1 MGYNRPAVDLFDRL
15 RHFDILSHLSGEQLD
30 FFCQCTSRVGFDAE
44 QSILSEGDRGRDLF
58 LVDSGKVE
66 ITRATPYGKYKL
78 AQLADG
84 AIFGETSF
92 IDAEARSGDAMATDK
107 TVIFQASAEALDRF
121 MHENQRFAMA
131 LYWTLWKSMSTK
143 LRVTNEV
150 LAQFFSKGGPKPP
163 TSPQIDDVSGEF
175 KVGIGAKMELFRQQA
190 LSPMEI
196 KFLASLSK
204 EKKFD
209 PGEYIFREGE
219 DGDRLYVVLDGKVM
233 ISKEIVGA
241 GEEALA
247 FLERGDYFGEM
258 ALIDNK
264 PRSADAKASD
274 QGAVVLTISREVLEG
289 ILDIQ
294 KVSSLRLLRLLCGL
308 IAKRLR
314 EIDDKLVGW
323 FIFSAGSGDSL
334 GLPT

>member
-1 MGYNRPAVDLFDRL
+1 MDLFDRL

-30 FFCQCTSRVGFDAE
+30 LFCQCASRVGFDAE
-44 QSILSEGDRGRDLF
+44 QHILNEGEAGRDLF

-66 ITRATPYGKYKL
+66 ITRSTPYGKYKL
-78 AQLADG
+78 ANLTSG
-84 AIFGETSF
+84 SMFGETSF
-92 IDAEARSGDAMATDK
+92 IDAEARSGDAMATEK
-107 TVIFQASAEALDRF
+107 SVIYQASAEALDRF
-121 MHENQRFAMA
+121 MKDNQRFAMA
-131 LYWTLWKSMSTK
+131 LYWTLWKGMSQK

-150 LAQFFSKGGPKPP
+150 LAQFFAKGGPKPP
-163 TSPQIDDVSGEF
+163 ASPQIDEASGEF
-175 KVGIGAKMELFRQQA
+175 KIGIGAKMELFRQQA

-196 KFLASLSK
+196 KFLASLSR

-209 PGEYIFREGE
+209 AGEYIFREGE
-219 DGDRLYVVLDGKVM
+219 DGDRLYVVLDGRVM

-308 IAKRLR
+308 ISKRLR

-334 GLPT
+334 GLPG

>member
-1 MGYNRPAVDLFDRL
+1 MDLFDRL
-15 RHFDILSHLSGEQLD
+15 RHFEILSHFSGEQLEI
-30 FFCQCTSRVGFDAE
+30 FCQCTSRVTFDKDH
-44 QSILSEGDRGRDLF
+44 SILSEGDVGRDLF

-66 ITRATPYGKYKL
+66 ISRSTPYGKYRL
-78 AQLADG
+78 ANLG
-84 AIFGETSF
+84 TGSMFGETSF
-92 IDAEARSGDAMATDK
+92 VDAEARSGDATALDK
-107 TVIFQASAEALDRF
+107 VVIYKISADALDRF
-121 MHENQRFAMA
+121 LSENQRFAMA
-131 LYWTLWKSMSTK
+131 LYWTLWKSMSQK
-143 LRVTNEV
+143 LRVTNDV

-163 TSPQIDDVSGEF
+163 TSPHMDEGTGEF
-175 KVGIGAKMELFRQQA
+175 KVGIGAKMDLFRQQA

-204 EKKFD
+204 EKKFEAGD
-209 PGEYIFREGE
+209 YIFREGE
-219 DGDRLYVVLDGKVM
+219 NGDRLYVVLDGRVM
-233 ISKEIVGA
+233 ISKEIAGA

-294 KVSSLRLLRLLCGL
+294 KVSSLRLLRLLCSL

-334 GLPT
+334 GLPG

>member
-1 MGYNRPAVDLFDRL
+1 MDLFDRL

-30 FFCQCTSRVGFDAE
+30 YFCQCTSRVGFDAQ
-44 QSILSEGDRGRDLF
+44 QSILNEGDGGRDLF
-58 LVDSGKVE
+58 LVDSGKIE

-78 AQLADG
+78 ANLATG
-84 AIFGETSF
+84 SMFGETSF
-92 IDAEARSGDAMATDK
+92 IDAEARSGDAVAIDK
-107 TVIFQASAEALDRF
+107 TVIYQASAEALDRF
-121 MHENQRFAMA
+121 MNEHQRFAMA
-131 LYWTLWKSMSTK
+131 LYWTLWKSMSQK

-163 TSPQIDDVSGEF
+163 TSPQMDDASGEF
-175 KVGIGAKMELFRQQA
+175 KVGIGAKVELFRQQA

-196 KFLASLSK
+196 KFLASLSR

-209 PGEYIFREGE
+209 PNEYIFREGE
-219 DGDRLYVVLDGKVM
+219 DGDRLYVVLDGRVM

-334 GLPT
+334 GLPG